1 MMSGKS
7 DQAKGKIKEAAGALT
22 DDDKLKREGQA
33 DQLTGHAKEVV
44 QDVADKAEEVIDD
57 VKQALHKD

>member
-22 DDDKLKREGQA
+22 DDDKLKKEGQA
-33 DQLTGHAKEVV
+33 DQRAGDAKEVV
-44 QDVADKAEEVIDD
+44 QNVADKAEKVIDD